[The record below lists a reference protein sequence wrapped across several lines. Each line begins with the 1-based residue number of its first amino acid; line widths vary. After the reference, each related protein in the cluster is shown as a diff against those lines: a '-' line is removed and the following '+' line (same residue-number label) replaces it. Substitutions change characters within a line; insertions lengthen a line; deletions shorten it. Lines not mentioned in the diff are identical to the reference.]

1 MGRIV
6 AIFGPPGAGK
16 TTIAR
21 AVCEEFGMEYLS
33 SGDVARLV
41 DPEALD
47 RGEMADRDKLAAGFK
62 RALERMQQH
71 GFDVVVDGLPR
82 DPGDVALLPDNT
94 EYLLINVAPSIGIA
108 RQVSRQ
114 RDGRD
119 SFELAYK
126 RQMEQVALMEL
137 DRRPEDSW
145 SFRLAGDWQRCMQ
158 TSDKTRERMVELT
171 LTYLAGERKTLS

>member
-21 AVCEEFGMEYLS
+21 AVCEAFDWEYLS
-33 SGDVARLV
+33 SGDVARMV

-47 RGEMADRDKLAAGFK
+47 RGEMADRAKLAAGFT
-62 RALERMQQH
+62 RALNRMLDH
-71 GFDVVVDGLPR
+71 GFNVVVDGLPR
-82 DPGDVALLPDNT
+82 DPSDVALLPDNT

-108 RQVSRQ
+108 RQIARQ
-114 RDGRD
+114 RDSRD
-119 SFELAYK
+119 SYELAHK

-137 DRRPEDSW
+137 DKRDGWP
-145 SFRLAGDWQRCMQ
+145 FRLADWQRSMQ
-158 TSDKTRERMVELT
+158 TSDKRPDYAIDLT
-171 LTYLAGERKTLS
+171 LTYLRGERKTLS